1 VPLPST
7 LAELRKGSHN
17 LVRDISQ
24 GPASY
29 GCTLAGSVP
38 PMLPRLRE
46 LAGRDAPQSSQPKTP
61 ATPTTSSPPLR
72 TSSKPDERRGLSPG
86 LVRRGGR

>member
-1 VPLPST
+1 MPLPST

-24 GPASY
+24 GLASY

-38 PMLPRLRE
+38 PMLPRLRNW
-46 LAGRDAPQSSQPKTP
+46 LAGTRHSRRSPK
-61 ATPTTSSPPLR
+61 
-72 TSSKPDERRGLSPG
+72 RRQH
-86 LVRRGGR
+86 